1 MDAMNTSTCANDSS
15 VLHNVS
21 NNSVN
26 VTENNPTQ
34 KVDVLNV
41 VFFLCVLGLP
51 GNLLVI
57 AVYIR
62 KLTTS
67 TRLYMFALA
76 VADSVACGCGIVL
89 SVAVMDLV
97 STIVFQCA
105 INASITFSVFLLVF
119 MSIER
124 LIAVR
129 RPHSFNMEAQRAK
142 KALIIIAAT
151 TFLFATMAY
160 VLEMKQY
167 EQIERIFGLFMLVL
181 CGSTM
186 TTCYILIAATLIK
199 RARTARNR
207 IAVVRGT
214 SSPDSRSS
222 HVFSK
227 LKVPTTLENLVCQHN
242 AGVSHITVKTI
253 VPVEHDI
260 RPIDP
265 MSSPVTIE
273 DEETSY
279 VHSSRTT
286 IPGTMKSTFVI
297 STTKTVAKQTTTVAS
312 VTLIFIITV
321 VFIACFLPEWIHDT
335 GIYIPV
341 EMRRIYI
348 LNSVVNPFIYGVASA
363 MFREDVRQFYRTTL
377 LNLCACHH

>member
-1 MDAMNTSTCANDSS
+1 MDAMNTSTCTNDSS
-15 VLHNVS
+15 VLQDVS

-57 AVYIR
+57 AVYVR
-62 KLTTS
+62 KMTTS

-89 SVAVMDLV
+89 SVALMDLV

-142 KALIIIAAT
+142 KALIIIAVT
-151 TFLFATMAY
+151 TLVFTTMTS
-160 VLEMKQY
+160 VMKMKQY
-167 EQIERIFGLFMLVL
+167 EQIERIFGLFTLVL
-181 CGSTM
+181 CGSIM
-186 TTCYILIAATLIK
+186 TTCYILIAATLMK

-214 SSPDSRSS
+214 SSSDSCSS
-222 HVFSK
+222 HVFPK
-227 LKVPTTLENLVCQHN
+227 LKMPTTLENLVCQHN
-242 AGVSHITVKTI
+242 AGISHITVKTI
-253 VPVEHDI
+253 VPVENDI
-260 RPIDP
+260 HPVDP
-265 MSSPVTIE
+265 VSSPVTTEVE
-273 DEETSY
+273 DTSR
-279 VHSSRTT
+279 VQSCRTT
-286 IPGTMKSTFVI
+286 IPGAVKSTCA
-297 STTKTVAKQTTTVAS
+297 TTKTVAKQSTTVAS
-312 VTLIFIITV
+312 VTMIFVITV
-321 VFIACFLPEWIHDT
+321 VFIACFLPEWIHHT
-335 GIYIPV
+335 SIQIPV
-341 EMRRIYI
+341 EVRRLNI

-363 MFREDVRQFYRTTL
+363 MFREDVRQFHRQTRVKL
-377 LNLCACHH
+377 FACYH